1 MAANSKYPIAARMRD
16 ILRALP
22 GAPAAAGVRVQQDDS
37 IQSRADNPQWVV
49 TMGDEEPF
57 LDTTAGDD
65 SGNGDVLKRYYF
77 GVSMYYDYV
86 GDLTDRLSTTPD
98 LVIAAQQALN
108 VKMPSLHVFGS
119 QLVRF
124 PAWERQELEEGSEV
138 TRFLLVYSVAES
150 RNG

>member
-1 MAANSKYPIAARMRD
+1 MAANFKYPIAVQMQT
-16 ILRALP
+16 ILRGLSDAP
-22 GAPAAAGVRVQQDDS
+22 PAASVRIQEDDS
-37 IQSRADNPQWVV
+37 VQTRLANPIWII

-57 LDTTAGDD
+57 YDTTAGDA

-98 LVIAAQQALN
+98 VVIAAQQALN
-108 VKMPSLHVFGS
+108 VKMPMLGVFAS

-124 PAWERQELEEGSEV
+124 PAWERNQFGEGAEA
-138 TRFLLVYSVAES
+138 TRFLMIYSVSEP
-150 RNG
+150 RN